1 LSVIGQYCAMDDDG
15 QSIKEAIEALRI
27 CRITLAQTL
36 TGLVLSRDIDDA
48 YNKATVALEKITG
61 KRLR

>member
-1 LSVIGQYCAMDDDG
+1 MDDDN
-15 QSIKEAIEALRI
+15 QSIKEVIEALRI

-36 TGLVLSRDIDDA
+36 SGLVLSRDIDEA